1 MGRTI
6 SMKVLHK
13 IFGGINLTWLK
24 VIILAVVTGI
34 YTGLINQVP
43 FLLDTSFR
51 DIAISFEVWIFFGIF
66 IIMNSKSNLDS
77 ALKCFVFFLIS
88 QPLVYLVEVP
98 FLGWEVM
105 NYYRNWILWT
115 VLTFPMGFIGYYMK
129 KDKWWGLFIL
139 TPILLLLGDHYASF
153 LGETI
158 FSFPNHL
165 LSCIFCAVTMIIYVI
180 AIFNG
185 KKTKIAGLIISVSL
199 IAVFT
204 VMTVL
209 NPTVYD
215 TVVMTSDAK
224 SEVYFDESYKVYLSD
239 ESFGTLDVDVHKGET
254 KEEDFYLL
262 HAVFKKAGKTDVI
275 IESPGGE
282 RSVYEI
288 DIRRH
293 DYDLVKK

>member
-1 MGRTI
+1 
-6 SMKVLHK
+6 MKVLHK

-98 FLGWEVM
+98 FAGWEIM

-115 VLTFPMGFIGYYMK
+115 ILTFPMGFIGYYLK
-129 KDKWWGLFIL
+129 KDRWWGLFIL
-139 TPILLLLGDHYASF
+139 TPILIFLAFHYAGF
-153 LGETI
+153 LSETM

-180 AIFNG
+180 AIFSG
-185 KKTKIAGLIISVSL
+185 KKTRITGLIISVAL
-199 IAVFT
+199 MCVLTFLT
-204 VMTVL
+204 VS
-209 NPTVYD
+209 NPPVYD
-215 TVVMTSDAK
+215 TVIMTCDAE
-224 SEVYFDESYKVYLSD
+224 SEVYFDDSYTVYLSD

-254 KEEDFYLL
+254 NEEDFYLL
-262 HAVFKKAGKTDVI
+262 HALLKKVGKTDVI
-275 IESPGGE
+275 IESPSGE
-282 RSVYEI
+282 KVIYEI
-288 DIRRH
+288 DIRRN
-293 DYDLVKK
+293 DFDLAKK

>member
-1 MGRTI
+1 
-6 SMKVLHK
+6 MKVLHK

-77 ALKCFVFFLIS
+77 ALKCFVFFLIG

-98 FLGWEVM
+98 FAGWEIM

-115 VLTFPMGFIGYYMK
+115 ILTFPMGFIGYYLK

-139 TPILLLLGDHYASF
+139 IPVLILLAFHYAGFLGD
-153 LGETI
+153 TM
-158 FSFPNHL
+158 FSFPKHL

-180 AIFNG
+180 AIFSG
-185 KKTKIAGLIISVSL
+185 KKTRITGLIISVAL
-199 IAVFT
+199 MCVLTFLT
-204 VMTVL
+204 VS
-209 NPTVYD
+209 NPPVYD
-215 TVVMTSDAK
+215 TVIMTCDAE
-224 SEVYFDESYKVYLSD
+224 SEVYFDDSYTVYLSD

-254 KEEDFYLL
+254 NEEDFYLL
-262 HAVFKKAGKTDVI
+262 HALLKKVGKTDVI
-275 IESPGGE
+275 IESPSGE
-282 RSVYEI
+282 KVIYEI
-288 DIRRH
+288 DIRRN
-293 DYDLVKK
+293 DFDLAKK

>member
-1 MGRTI
+1 
-6 SMKVLHK
+6 MKVLHK

-24 VIILAVVTGI
+24 VIILAVVMGV

-51 DIAISFEVWIFFGIF
+51 DIAISFEVWIFFGVF

-98 FLGWEVM
+98 FVGWEIM

-115 VLTFPMGFIGYYMK
+115 ILTFPMGFIGYYLK
-129 KDKWWGLFIL
+129 KDRWWGLFIL
-139 TPILLLLGDHYASF
+139 TPILIFLAFHYAGF
-153 LGETI
+153 LSETM

-180 AIFNG
+180 AIFSG
-185 KKTKIAGLIISVSL
+185 TKTRITGLIISAAL
-199 IAVFT
+199 IGILTFVT
-204 VMTVL
+204 L
-209 NPTVYD
+209 SKPLVYD
-215 TVVMTSDAK
+215 TVIMTCDAE
-224 SEVYFDESYKVYLSD
+224 SEVYFDDSYTVYLSD
-239 ESFGTLDVDVHKGET
+239 ESFGTLNVDINEGET
-254 KEEDFYLL
+254 KEDDFYML

-275 IESPGGE
+275 IESPMGKKI
-282 RSVYEI
+282 VYEI
-288 DIRRH
+288 DIRRNNF
-293 DYDLVKK
+293 DLVKK